1 MASRLIPSRRTTRFT
16 LIRLSCY
23 LSIVSPTPHPV
34 AVLGEVAGEVALPV
48 AGGLLAG
55 VVVLLA
61 GEAVAVS
68 ALARAAAEAS
78 VVAAAQAEG
87 VGSVV
92 VEGARKLLRM
102 NICIYVEHLYMRV
115 YVDADA
121 GDLS

>member
-1 MASRLIPSRRTTRFT
+1 
-16 LIRLSCY
+16 
-23 LSIVSPTPHPV
+23 VH
-34 AVLGEVAGEVALPV
+34 GEEAGEVALPV

-92 VEGARKLLRM
+92 VEGARNLLRM
-102 NICIYVEHLYMRV
+102 NTCICVEHLFMRV
-115 YVDADA
+115 YADADA